1 MQNLKSMYLY
11 YLPSFSFGKEVGDF
25 LQQYRTQNY
34 RGKHLLR
41 SGGHQSVRKN
51 NSFVLFCVFKVTQ
64 IPKSLIYYFL
74 VSSFETKKWF
84 DEYRHVCLAMVVF
97 FFLIRIELVH
107 SDGSVAWNLGFGYWK
122 SSGKM
127 GLTQVE
133 QSFFNFW

>member
-74 VSSFETKKWF
+74 VSSFETKKMIWWVSSCMSCNG
-84 DEYRHVCLAMVVF
+84 YV

-133 QSFFNFW
+133 QSFF